1 MRFTLLLAFTVS
13 CFAQQMPR
21 FNIPV
26 MGDSTNL
33 PQQRI
38 GVDDL
43 IGISVY
49 DSPELTRSVRVGSE
63 GTIRLPMLKQ
73 RIKAAG
79 LMPSELENAIGE
91 ALKSEDIFVDPIV
104 TVSLVESRSRP
115 INVVGAVKMPLT
127 FQATGLTTLL
137 DAISRAGGLSDDAGS
152 EILVSKAQDG
162 ADGKPVVLTRRIPVQ
177 GLIDLADPEL
187 NVRLEGGEEI
197 RVPDAGKVYVV
208 GNIKQPGSFPIKDGT
223 ETTVLKALAMSQGLM
238 PFATKNAYIYRQEA
252 NGGKNEIPIELT
264 KIMERKAP
272 DVPLLANDILYIPDN
287 KGRRN
292 VVTAMEKVLGIG
304 GALGAAAIYTTT
316 R

>member
-1 MRFTLLLAFTVS
+1 MRSILLIAFAAS
-13 CFAQQMPR
+13 SFAQQPVRFSMPS
-21 FNIPV
+21 

-43 IGISVY
+43 VGISVY
-49 DSPELTRSVRVGSE
+49 DSPELTRSVRVGSD

-73 RIKAAG
+73 RIKAEG
-79 LMPSELENAIGE
+79 LMPSELENAIGD
-91 ALKSEDIFVDPIV
+91 ALKSEDIFIDPIV

-137 DAISRAGGLSDDAGS
+137 DALSRAGGLSDDAGS
-152 EILVSKAQDG
+152 EILISKAQPG
-162 ADGKPVVLTRRIPVQ
+162 ADGKPVVLTRRISVS

-187 NVRLEGGEEI
+187 NVRLDGGEEI

-208 GNIKQPGSFPIKDGT
+208 GNIKHPGAFPIKDGS
-223 ETTVLKALAMSQGLM
+223 ESTVLKALALSEGLM
-238 PFATKNAYIYRQEA
+238 PFATKTAYIYRQETS
-252 NGGKNEIPIELT
+252 GGKNEIPIELD
-264 KIMERKAP
+264 KIMHRKAP

-292 VVTAMEKVLGIG
+292 VVYALEKVVGIG
-304 GALGAAAIYTTT
+304 GAAAAASIYLA